1 MRLNATVGKLLAAVV
16 MTAAASVH
24 AQAYPN
30 RPITLVVGFGAGGG
44 TDTAARMVAKDLA
57 AELKQSVVVENRAGA
72 GGAIGAAS
80 VAKAQPDR
88 YTLFF
93 GSGSELTVLPAIRR
107 DPPYDTLKQFQPV
120 ALVGTVSFM
129 LVAHPS
135 IAATSIAE
143 LISLARSQAGAVS
156 YASYG
161 IGSTNH
167 LIGELFAHRTGTRL
181 LHVPYKGS
189 AAAATDLM
197 AGQVQVAFD
206 TVSVMLQHV
215 QSGKLKGLAVLSPTR
230 SQLAPMLPTFAE
242 AGVPDFVV
250 EGWMGVLAPVGTP
263 GPIVDR
269 LAQALD
275 KVLKKP
281 QMVEA
286 LRQRGVHTAS
296 GTPQQFGAFIAS
308 ELSRWQSVARTAAIQ
323 ID

>member
-1 MRLNATVGKLLAAVV
+1 M
-16 MTAAASVH
+16 
-24 AQAYPN
+24 
-30 RPITLVVGFGAGGG
+30 
-44 TDTAARMVAKDLA
+44 
-57 AELKQSVVVENRAGA
+57 
-72 GGAIGAAS
+72 
-80 VAKAQPDR
+80 AKAQPDR

-197 AGQVQVAFD
+197 TGQVQVAFD

-215 QSGKLKGLAVLSPTR
+215 QSGRLKGLAVLLPTR
-230 SQLAPMLPTFAE
+230 NPLAPVLLTFAE